1 MEGEE
6 RGLSSGERRHG
17 VRRGRC
23 IMLGVSNWA
32 PISPPVLGRLLFLAA
47 PLTIPVPAAT
57 FVGLVL
63 GVVFVVGLLR
73 PRHPLVPCCRC
84 QQFVLVPIIIKMIWK
99 KNILQAQ
106 KMPMTSLGSIF
117 LVVWYLPCL
126 PLVQFLRLKFTVP
139 DFRRRCTCGCRCSM
153 LAFSTLTCRCYIK
166 ILN

>member
-1 MEGEE
+1 MQNTEGGGKYPKKIPPRTKCMEGEE

-47 PLTIPVPAAT
+47 PLIIPVPAAA

-63 GVVFVVGLLR
+63 GVVFVVGQLR

-84 QQFVLVPIIIKMIWK
+84 QQFVLIPKIIKMIRK
-99 KNILQAQ
+99 KDILQAQ
-106 KMPMTSLGSIF
+106 KTP
-117 LVVWYLPCL
+117 
-126 PLVQFLRLKFTVP
+126 
-139 DFRRRCTCGCRCSM
+139 
-153 LAFSTLTCRCYIK
+153 
-166 ILN
+166 